1 MAIIPRIISTIG
13 QWGFTQTATFLRAVY
28 NEGKYSDGDGKVH
41 KHFNLSRGLARCLAS
56 GFYDRTAASKVT
68 ARTVLASHYID
79 SGEYELWKDIV
90 EWPATKII
98 TKLIEEGPLNGKPLK
113 VLDIGCHRG
122 GLLDDLT
129 KSGNLSR
136 YTGIDLSS
144 DAVQKARE
152 RHPEHNF
159 LVLDA
164 LIEEN
169 YRSRSI
175 PKDNNTIVCT
185 GFCDYL
191 SPREIKLLLSLLS
204 NKLSSSNDSRIY
216 LSYATTKPN
225 YPAYNPDDEKNL
237 EWLNRFNND
246 VCRPH
251 TEDSINY
258 FGTNHVN
265 GSPQFHRYSPSEFIK
280 LIERCG
286 FEIDPNN
293 SMSNYPIFASVD
305 TSELRKF
312 GRFGRVHAYD
322 HIALKRK

>member
-1 MAIIPRIISTIG
+1 MAIIPRIISKIG
-13 QWGFTQTATFLRAVY
+13 QFGFIQTATFLRAVY

-41 KHFNLSRGLARCLAS
+41 KHFNLSRGLARCLAP
-56 GFYDRTAASKVT
+56 GDYAREAASKVT
-68 ARTVLASHYID
+68 ARTVLASHYLD
-79 SGEYELWKDIV
+79 SGEYELWKNIV
-90 EWPATKII
+90 EWPGTKII
-98 TKLIEEGPLNGKPLK
+98 TKLIKEGPLNGKPLNI
-113 VLDIGCHRG
+113 LDVGCHHG

-129 KSGNLSR
+129 KSGNISR

-191 SPREIKLLLSLLS
+191 SPREIKLLLSLLN
-204 NKLSSSNDSRIY
+204 NKLSSSTDSRIY

-225 YPAYNPDDEKNL
+225 YAIYNPADEGNL
-237 EWLNRFNND
+237 EWLNEFNE
-246 VCRPH
+246 VCRPY

-258 FGTNHVN
+258 LGTNPVN
-265 GSPQFHRYSPSEFIK
+265 GSPQFHRYSPGEFIK
-280 LIERCG
+280 LIEHCG

-293 SMSNYPIFASVD
+293 SMSNYPRFASND
-305 TSELRKF
+305 TRELRKL
-312 GRFGRVHAYD
+312 GRAGRVHAYD
-322 HIALKRK
+322 HIALRRE